1 MEERMPRDHAFVQRY
16 GPWALILG
24 ASEGVGEA
32 YAHALAERGV
42 NVVLVSRRIDV
53 LGSIAMEIH
62 RRFAVETRTA
72 AIDLSLTDA
81 MTRIVDATEGID
93 VGTVMYCAGADPI
106 FEPFLDHPVE
116 IPVALVQRNCVV
128 PLQVC
133 HHYSQPMVARGK
145 GAIVL
150 LSSAA
155 GLYGG
160 ARMVAYSA
168 SKAFD
173 MVMGEALWAEL
184 SDKGVDVL
192 SVVLGATDTPG
203 LRRTLTRNGA
213 LSSPDGVI
221 ELPGVG
227 TVDEVVAETFAN
239 LGHGPTILVGEQCR
253 QIAEMAAGMTRSEA
267 VRAMCAAASELMDTN
282 YESEASS

>member
-1 MEERMPRDHAFVQRY
+1 MTDERTFADRY

-32 YAHALAERGV
+32 YAHAMAQRGL
-42 NVVLVSRRIDV
+42 NVVLVSRRPEALD
-53 LGSIAMEIH
+53 SIAATL
-62 RRFAVETRTA
+62 RSRYRVETRTA
-72 AIDLSLTDA
+72 AIDLSAATAINGIIAATD
-81 MTRIVDATEGID
+81 GIN
-93 VGTVMYCAGADPI
+93 VGMVMYCAGADPI

-133 HHYSQPMVARGK
+133 HHFSQPMVARGA
-145 GAIVL
+145 GGIVL

-221 ELPGVG
+221 ALPGVG
-227 TVDEVVAETFAN
+227 TVEEVVAETLAN
-239 LGHGPTILVGEQCR
+239 LSSGPTVLVGEQCR
-253 QIAEMAAGMTRSEA
+253 QVAQMAAAMTRSEA
-267 VRAMCAAASELMDTN
+267 VIAMRASASALMDTN
-282 YESEASS
+282 YEAEES